1 MAERASAETIIGT
14 GARIVGDVSFDGPA
28 KIMGDIEGTI
38 VTKSDLQIGAGA
50 NCKADIDA
58 HRLAVDGSVTGNVTA
73 RDSLELAANAK
84 IEGDLITAKL
94 VVTEGATFVGYCRV
108 GPEAAKAM
116 ANGQTS
122 ARVKPAQTTESK
134 PGESKPAQKA
144 EPAKAGAA

>member
-28 KIMGDIEGTI
+28 RILGDIEGTI

-50 NCKADIDA
+50 SCKANIDA

-94 VVTEGATFVGYCRV
+94 VVAEGATFVGYCRV
-108 GPEAAKAM
+108 GPEASKAM

-122 ARVKPAQTTESK
+122 ARARPASTTESK
-134 PGESKPAQKA
+134 PAAAKQP
-144 EPAKAGAA
+144 EPVKAGA

>member
-28 KIMGDIEGTI
+28 KILGDIEGTI

-50 NCKADIDA
+50 NCRADIDA
-58 HRLAVDGSVTGNVTA
+58 HRLAVDGSITGNVTA

-94 VVTEGATFVGYCRV
+94 VVTEGATFVGHCRV

-116 ANGQTS
+116 ANGQTGAHTRPKAAS
-122 ARVKPAQTTESK
+122 ATESK
-134 PGESKPAQKA
+134 PAPKA
-144 EPAKAGAA
+144 EPVKAGAGA